1 MDGTI
6 CTLPALSRLPP
17 QGPQPLDGQLTVD
30 LPDLSGLQA
39 WVPDLDRV
47 RGRVAGELLLAGDLA
62 RPRITGDL
70 GLRDGAAGVPAAGLA
85 LRDVTLGIS
94 GDAAQPEL
102 LRITGGL
109 SSGDGRL
116 SLAGQVD
123 LDSGRT
129 ALAIDGVELEVFN
142 TPDAVARLSPD
153 LAAEYGDGRLKLR
166 GTVAVNRADIT
177 PRLSLRSAAAGD
189 DSTAVVAS
197 GDIIPPSPDVVVLGG
212 ESPAAVEEAL
222 LPFELDSELVVDLG
236 QHVRVN
242 ALGFVGRITG
252 LVIFTNP
259 PERREIVPIA
269 RGAFEV
275 QEGTFRSFGQD
286 LEIQTG
292 QLLFRAVPATE
303 PEVNLR
309 AVRWI
314 DNDPLVTLAGV
325 RVTGPLDQPELE
337 LYSTP
342 QLEMTEVQSYLLTGR
357 SPSSR
362 DAALSIGT
370 FVRPKLY
377 VGYGYNLLEETSE
390 FDALYTISPR
400 YGAQASVGEA
410 DNNIGVTF
418 TYEH

>member
-1 MDGTI
+1 M
-6 CTLPALSRLPP
+6 
-17 QGPQPLDGQLTVD
+17 
-30 LPDLSGLQA
+30 
-39 WVPDLDRV
+39 
-47 RGRVAGELLLAGDLA
+47 
-62 RPRITGDL
+62 
-70 GLRDGAAGVPAAGLA
+70 LRSGAA
-85 LRDVTLGIS
+85 D
-94 GDAAQPEL
+94 
-102 LRITGGL
+102 
-109 SSGDGRL
+109 
-116 SLAGQVD
+116 
-123 LDSGRT
+123 
-129 ALAIDGVELEVFN
+129 
-142 TPDAVARLSPD
+142 
-153 LAAEYGDGRLKLR
+153 
-166 GTVAVNRADIT
+166 
-177 PRLSLRSAAAGD
+177 D
-189 DSTAVVAS
+189 DSAVVAQS
-197 GDIIPPSPDVVVLGG
+197 GDYIPPSPDVVVVGADVP
-212 ESPAAVEEAL
+212 PATEAPL
-222 LPFELDSELVVDLG
+222 LPFELDSELVFDLG
-236 QHVRVN
+236 QRVRVN

-259 PERREIVPIA
+259 PESDELVPIA

-325 RVTGPLDQPELE
+325 RVTGPLDAPELE

-342 QLEMTEVQSYLLTGR
+342 QLEMTEIQSYLLTGR

-362 DAALSIGT
+362 DSALSIGT
-370 FVRPKLY
+370 FIRPKLY

-410 DNNIGVTF
+410 DNNIGITF